1 MNQSGLNRAVKHV
14 SDLLSNDVYLNDYL
28 KSCVDEVHIEDI
40 DNDDDQKS
48 FLLRTYFLSKILLRV
63 LDKEHFVSIAMEQEI
78 IMRLTIINSDNR
90 DMNTTEHTLSNGDTL
105 VIDPNEVFKD
115 MVENLGTDDDLY
127 IAYQDLVQRGLV

>member
-40 DNDDDQKS
+40 DNDDDQKF

-63 LDKEHFVSIAMEQEI
+63 LDKEHFVSI
-78 IMRLTIINSDNR
+78 D
-90 DMNTTEHTLSNGDTL
+90 
-105 VIDPNEVFKD
+105 
-115 MVENLGTDDDLY
+115 
-127 IAYQDLVQRGLV
+127 